1 MKELQLTILK
11 KEDLKNRYE
20 RLKGTK
26 IARLTDKAVA
36 DGYSIAILNY
46 SGLGQDFVNEWL
58 RYAENAVAAHFKGH
72 RHKIGIFTDLSE
84 IKNDK
89 LYFAFKTKKDF
100 QIAHSISA
108 CDSEGFKYNY

>member
-58 RYAENAVAAHFKGH
+58 RYAENAVAAHLKGH
-72 RHKIGIFTDLSE
+72 RYIIGIITDL
-84 IKNDK
+84 

>member
-36 DGYSIAILNY
+36 DG
-46 SGLGQDFVNEWL
+46 
-58 RYAENAVAAHFKGH
+58 
-72 RHKIGIFTDLSE
+72 
-84 IKNDK
+84 
-89 LYFAFKTKKDF
+89 
-100 QIAHSISA
+100 
-108 CDSEGFKYNY
+108 

>member
-72 RHKIGIFTDLSE
+72 RYKIGIFTDLSE

-89 LYFAFKTKKDF
+89 
-100 QIAHSISA
+100 
-108 CDSEGFKYNY
+108 